1 MGDVPELDARV
12 LELPYTDEDYRMLVF
27 LPNSE
32 EPNAVRDLDRKIS
45 RTPSTVVDRNLNYG
59 RVIVEMPRFKQCTS
73 ATPSHPITVCFFMLI
88 QFLLKQK

>member
-73 ATPSHPITVCFFMLI
+73 VTPSHPITVCFFMLI